1 MPTGI
6 SSQKYNPE
14 VPYNAD
20 EFRTNYEVNELGDK
34 LTNLKQSISIAVSEM
49 SKIHLTIVTNEVITL
64 LIELNFPVSL
74 QMTKYS
80 ERLEVDD
87 NEMQS
92 DMAEG
97 SAGWAPEDSEDGFD
111 ASGSGKGPG
120 EINRR

>member
-1 MPTGI
+1 
-6 SSQKYNPE
+6 
-14 VPYNAD
+14 
-20 EFRTNYEVNELGDK
+20 
-34 LTNLKQSISIAVSEM
+34 
-49 SKIHLTIVTNEVITL
+49 
-64 LIELNFPVSL
+64 
-74 QMTKYS
+74 MTKYS